1 MFQDEQFYV
10 ATITGVSHTTAVVH
24 FDAYG
29 NHEEVLLK
37 DLLPV
42 NKKNQGQP
50 AAFRQWD
57 LCVNWWKIPAS
68 SQLSYSNHQDQRD
81 YQHQQPPVSFTE
93 TANDT
98 FCNFYIPPVPSF
110 TEKKAS

>member
-10 ATITGVSHTTAVVH
+10 ATITGVSHTTAVGH

-50 AAFRQWD
+50 AAFRQ
-57 LCVNWWKIPAS
+57 
-68 SQLSYSNHQDQRD
+68 
-81 YQHQQPPVSFTE
+81 
-93 TANDT
+93 
-98 FCNFYIPPVPSF
+98 
-110 TEKKAS
+110 